1 MLAEFDAKCIRFNQ
15 HAWVSIIN
23 LDQYMVTSCNLIWS
37 NRRDREGK
45 ISFCGVVLKIAIK
58 FGSQNW

>member
-1 MLAEFDAKCIRFNQ
+1 MFSKFDARCIRFNQ
-15 HAWVSIIN
+15 QAWVSIIN

-37 NRRDREGK
+37 NRRDRQK
-45 ISFCGVVLKIAIK
+45 NSSFCGVAIKIAIK

>member
-15 HAWVSIIN
+15 HAWASIIN

-37 NRRDREGK
+37 NRRDRQK
-45 ISFCGVVLKIAIK
+45 NLACCGVAVKTAIK
-58 FGSQNW
+58 FESQNW